1 MKLDAMKFGLA
12 FGIIY
17 ALIFFV
23 YALAAALFGV
33 GGEMIK
39 LIGSLYLGVSA
50 SFLGA
55 IAGAIWGFAVGF
67 VFFWLGAEIY
77 NRLLAR
83 AQSE

>member
-1 MKLDAMKFGLA
+1 MKLDAVKFGIA

-23 YALAAALFGV
+23 YALVAALFGV

-55 IAGAIWGFAVGF
+55 IAGAIWGFAIGF
-67 VFFWLGAEIY
+67 FFFWLGAEIY

-83 AQSE
+83 A

>member
-1 MKLDAMKFGLA
+1 MKLDAVKFGIA

-17 ALIFFV
+17 ALTFFLL
-23 YALAAALFGV
+23 ALAAALFGV

-39 LIGSLYLGVSA
+39 LIESFYLGVSA

-55 IAGAIWGFAVGF
+55 IAGAIWGFAIGF
-67 VFFWLGAEIY
+67 VFFWLGAIIY

-83 AQSE
+83 A

>member
-1 MKLDAMKFGLA
+1 MKLDAVKFGIA

-55 IAGAIWGFAVGF
+55 IAGAIWGFAIGF
-67 VFFWLGAEIY
+67 VFFWLGVEIY

-83 AQSE
+83 A